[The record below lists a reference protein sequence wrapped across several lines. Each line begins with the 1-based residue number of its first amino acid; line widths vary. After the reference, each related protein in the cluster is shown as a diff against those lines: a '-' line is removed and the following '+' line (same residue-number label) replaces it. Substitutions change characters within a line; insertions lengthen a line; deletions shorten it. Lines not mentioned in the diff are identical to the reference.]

1 MRMVSLDS
9 FVNRQTVMSET
20 MQAIKLKSLVV
31 VISLLFFSG
40 TASAATGSATAT
52 VVTVRP
58 LTLVKTDDL
67 DFGSLIPSAR
77 AGTVIINP
85 TTDARTATGGVTVAG
100 GSPSA
105 AKFVALGLLN
115 IYSNVTLPTSITLA
129 RNGGGA
135 SMTVSAITTNGPA
148 ARVFPGTSILD
159 VRIGG
164 TLNVAAN
171 QQAGDYSGQFSVTVV
186 YF

>member
-1 MRMVSLDS
+1 MWAPEIKTLFVAIWLLSLPG
-9 FVNRQTVMSET
+9 
-20 MQAIKLKSLVV
+20 AAL
-31 VISLLFFSG
+31 
-40 TASAATGSATAT
+40 AATGSATAT

-67 DFGSLIPSAR
+67 DFGSLIPSAS

-85 TTDARTATGGVTVAG
+85 TTDGRTTTGGVTVAG

-105 AKFVALGLLN
+105 AKFVALGLIN
-115 IYSNVTLPTSITLA
+115 VFSNVTLPTSITLA
-129 RNGGGA
+129 RTGGGA
-135 SMTVSAITTNGPA
+135 SMTVNAITTNGPPT
-148 ARVFPGTSILD
+148 RVFAGTSILD
-159 VRIGG
+159 VRVGG

-171 QQAGDYSGQFSVTVV
+171 QQAGDYSGQFTVTVV